1 LIHALPILK
10 KTFKEA
16 VYSMKRFIFS
26 IDSEEIEINA
36 NSILEAV
43 SIVKEVMK
51 NSKEERNLKF
61 VGVKY

>member
-1 LIHALPILK
+1 
-10 KTFKEA
+10 
-16 VYSMKRFIFS
+16 MKRFIFS
-26 IDSEEIEINA
+26 IDSEEIEISA

-43 SIVKEVMK
+43 SIVKEVIK